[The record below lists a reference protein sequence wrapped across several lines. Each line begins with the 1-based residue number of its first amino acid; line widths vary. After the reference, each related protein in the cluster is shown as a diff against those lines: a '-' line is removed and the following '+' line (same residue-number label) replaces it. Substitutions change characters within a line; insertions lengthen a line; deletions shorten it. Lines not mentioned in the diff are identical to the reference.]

1 MKALDAVRRAPTLP
15 LAPGV
20 AEEGEQLGPSLL
32 QTLGRPR
39 AALVPLLEEGRVRAP
54 RGATLLGEDD
64 RVVVVAQLVMQ
75 SPRGMRQQVPEL
87 VHGTSLDRRRRPR
100 PFDGGPQ
107 PLAAVEDAELG
118 RAHAPGRQVLA
129 DRRPG
134 VGALA
139 PAERQ
144 MHQDLLTTPLH
155 P

>member
-1 MKALDAVRRAPTLP
+1 KSLDAVRRAPTLP

-20 AEEGEQLGPSLL
+20 AEEGEHLGPSLL

-75 SPRGMRQQVPEL
+75 SPGRVGQQIAEL
-87 VHGTSLDRRRRPR
+87 VHRTPLDRRRRPR
-100 PFDGGPQ
+100 PFAGGPQ

-118 RAHAPGRQVLA
+118 SAHAPGRQLLA
-129 DRRPG
+129 
-134 VGALA
+134 
-139 PAERQ
+139 
-144 MHQDLLTTPLH
+144 
-155 P
+155 